1 MIELLQNEA
10 GTLLGDL
17 QDQAMRLLDVEGS
30 DEHRGVAR
38 TDLDDVI
45 AFPHAPAFFVEDDS
59 VFVEDAG
66 LSVDNSA
73 RLCKFSTCRTGAAQ

>member
-10 GTLLGDL
+10 GALFGDL
-17 QDQAMRLLDVEGS
+17 QDQTMRLLDIEGS
-30 DEHRGVAR
+30 DEHCGMAR
-38 TDLDDVI
+38 ADLNDVI

-59 VFVEDAG
+59 VFVENAG

-73 RLCKFSTCRTGAAQ
+73 RLCKFSTCRTGAA